1 MDALLE
7 PVRVWAA
14 VARWRRRRGALAYLL
29 ALAAAGGLLV
39 ATATEIGVRTF
50 NADWHVVAGYASQAG
65 RGWLPFLMLW
75 ASATALPLVQG
86 LFAGWMLPLY
96 GRPRDR
102 WGGLAVGVVGSMPIY
117 AAAPALVF
125 LPGLLLVCL
134 AFLVSCGWWGSGA
147 RVLLGVPLGES
158 ADHVAASIVA
168 SAFVLSVVT
177 GALPLF

>member
-7 PVRVWAA
+7 PVRVWGV
-14 VARWRRRRGALAYLL
+14 VAHRRGRRGAVAYVL
-29 ALAAAGGLLV
+29 ALAASGGLLV
-39 ATATEIGVRTF
+39 ATATEVGVRNF
-50 NADWHVVAGYASQAG
+50 NTDWHVVAGYSAQAG

-96 GRPRDR
+96 GRPRDW
-102 WGGLAVGVVGSMPIY
+102 WGGLAVGVVGSVPIY
-117 AAAPALVF
+117 AAAPALVL
-125 LPGLLLVCL
+125 LPGVLLVCL

-158 ADHVAASIVA
+158 ADHVVASTIA